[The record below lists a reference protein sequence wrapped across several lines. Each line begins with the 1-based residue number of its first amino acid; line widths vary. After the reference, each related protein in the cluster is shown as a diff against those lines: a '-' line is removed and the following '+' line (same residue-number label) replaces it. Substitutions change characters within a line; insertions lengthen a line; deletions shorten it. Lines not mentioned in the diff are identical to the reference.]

1 MATSGSMSRSSRE
14 QLKAI
19 GRHSLLLVWTFVAL
33 FPLFWIFFMSL
44 KPPGKALQI
53 PPDWIFLPTIYNYIQ
68 LVQNAAFMSALAN
81 SLISVSTSVV
91 IVLLIGVP
99 GAYVLSRYDI
109 PKKPDILIWIL
120 SSRMLPPI
128 AVVIP
133 FFVIFRTFNLYDTLA
148 GLVFMYV
155 TINLALVVWVMKAF
169 FDGIPASLEE
179 AARVDG
185 ATRSQA
191 FRKVVLPSAFPG
203 IISVA
208 IISFIFAW
216 IELLFSLIL
225 TNNRAVTVS
234 LAVYSFIGSRQIEYA
249 MLAAAS
255 TTMILPILVLLILA
269 NRYLAAGL
277 SFGVVLKE

>member
-1 MATSGSMSRSSRE
+1 MAVGASRSRE
-14 QLKAI
+14 WVRTV
-19 GRHSLLLVWTFVAL
+19 GRHAILLAWTAIAL
-33 FPLFWIFFMSL
+33 FPLCWILRMSL
-44 KPPGKALQI
+44 KPPGTALRL
-53 PPDWIFLPTIYNYIQ
+53 PPDWVFLPTVYNYIQ
-68 LVQNAAFMSALAN
+68 LVQNPSFVAAFAN
-81 SLISVSTSVV
+81 SLISVSLSVLV
-91 IVLLIGVP
+91 VLLVGVP

-109 PKKPDILIWIL
+109 PKKPDVLIWIL

-133 FFVIFRTFNLYDTLA
+133 FFVVFRTFNLYDTLV

-155 TINLALVVWVMKAF
+155 TINIALVVWVMKAF
-169 FDGIPASLEE
+169 FDGIPQSLEE
-179 AARVDG
+179 AAMTDG

-191 FRKVVLPSAFPG
+191 FRKVVLPSALPG

-225 TNNRAVTVS
+225 TNNQAVTVS
-234 LAVYSFIGSRQIEYA
+234 LAVYNFIGSRQIEWT

-255 TTMILPILVLLILA
+255 TTMILPVLLLLILA
-269 NRYLAAGL
+269 NRYLATGL